1 MDQGIAALLGATLG
15 VLGTVLA
22 STVTSWSNRQ
32 QVQAQIQ
39 SEKAQW
45 HRQTRRDA
53 YSAFLAPAS
62 EAQTALKAAG
72 RAFVGTRDT
81 PEVER
86 RLREAEDQ
94 LQNARTACAH
104 VAIEGPE
111 TVERAARRVYTSLRS
126 MQANLLA
133 LADSPE
139 NTTHRNASFLEHH
152 AIEVAALSERTRE
165 FTAVAREALTE
176 TTEHQS
182 AHGRGE

>member
-22 STVTSWSNRQ
+22 STVNNWSNRQ
-32 QVQAQIQ
+32 QVQAQLQ
-39 SEKAQW
+39 AEKAQW

-53 YSAFLAPAS
+53 YSAFLAPAG
-62 EAQTALKAAG
+62 EAQTALQAAG

-81 PEVER
+81 PEIER
-86 RLREAEDQ
+86 RLRAAEDQ
-94 LQNARTACAH
+94 LQNARATCAH

-126 MQANLLA
+126 MQTNLMA

-139 NTTHRNASFLEHH
+139 STTHRNVGFLEHH
-152 AIEVAALSERTRE
+152 AVEVAELSDRIRE
-165 FTAVAREALTE
+165 FTAVARDALSE
-176 TTEHQS
+176 TGTHQ
-182 AHGRGE
+182 